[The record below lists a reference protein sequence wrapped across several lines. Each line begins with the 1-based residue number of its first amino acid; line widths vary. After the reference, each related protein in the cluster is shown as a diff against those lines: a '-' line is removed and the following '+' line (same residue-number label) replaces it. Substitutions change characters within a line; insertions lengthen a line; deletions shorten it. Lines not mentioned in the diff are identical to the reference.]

1 MKFEVNFEDQYNEF
15 LANISN
21 MYYNENNTQS
31 EIAKE
36 FNTTRFKVAKYLQEA
51 RDKNILNIKIN
62 KIEIRF
68 LNIENQFKEQFGL
81 KV

>member
-21 MYYNENNTQS
+21 MYYNENKTQS

-36 FNTTRFKVAKYLQEA
+36 FNSKY
-51 RDKNILNIKIN
+51 RNKSSRN
-62 KIEIRF
+62 KIV
-68 LNIENQFKEQFGL
+68 LS
-81 KV
+81 